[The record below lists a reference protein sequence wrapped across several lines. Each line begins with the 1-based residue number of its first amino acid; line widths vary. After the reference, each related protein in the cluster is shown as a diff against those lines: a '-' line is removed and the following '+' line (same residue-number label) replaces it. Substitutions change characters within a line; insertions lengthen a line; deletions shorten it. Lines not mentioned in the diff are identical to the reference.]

1 MALSETTR
9 AEMYNYFSATPL
21 GKEVTSEMIAN
32 FPDLK
37 FDDLVTKDF
46 LRAELE
52 AQSGTLSR
60 ESAELGMSLR
70 KESAELGMSLRKESA
85 ELGMSLRKEIAD
97 TRFELSKDT
106 HDTVQRAMLWTIA
119 TMIALAGVLSGLGF
133 AFH

>member
-70 KESAELGMSLRKESA
+70 KESAELGMSLRKE
-85 ELGMSLRKEIAD
+85 IAD

>member
-1 MALSETTR
+1 
-9 AEMYNYFSATPL
+9 
-21 GKEVTSEMIAN
+21 MIAN

-60 ESAELGMSLR
+60 
-70 KESAELGMSLRKESA
+70 ESAELGMSLRKESA

>member
-9 AEMYNYFSATPL
+9 AEMYNSFSATPL

-70 KESAELGMSLRKESA
+70 KESAELGMSLRKE
-85 ELGMSLRKEIAD
+85 IAD

>member
-9 AEMYNYFSATPL
+9 AEMYNSFSATPL

-70 KESAELGMSLRKESA
+70 KE
-85 ELGMSLRKEIAD
+85 IAD

>member
-52 AQSGTLSR
+52 AQSGV
-60 ESAELGMSLR
+60 LR
-70 KESAELGMSLRKESA
+70 KEM
-85 ELGMSLRKEIAD
+85 AD
-97 TRFELSKDT
+97 IRFDLAKDT
-106 HDTVQRAMLWTIA
+106 HDTVQKSMLWTIA